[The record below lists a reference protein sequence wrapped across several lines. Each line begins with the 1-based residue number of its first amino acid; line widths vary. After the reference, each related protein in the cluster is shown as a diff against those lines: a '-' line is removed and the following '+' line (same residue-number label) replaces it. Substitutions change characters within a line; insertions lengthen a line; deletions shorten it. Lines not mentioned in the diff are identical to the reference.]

1 MPARL
6 DEKDLARYPFLQEA
20 QAKIAGSQL
29 NQLEVFLA
37 SSVGARI
44 IELAADRLEAAI
56 TIRSPQKME
65 EHFCDA
71 EKRYDALE
79 SLYAYGMARI
89 IASCINDRGVIERL
103 ISYEARRS
111 SFFLMSG
118 ELDETADAEAD
129 KREAVSARLGIPLHE
144 GKVRVAD
151 YVEMVAGLRES
162 GWRLVNREVTDGFVR
177 VLATEI
183 EDLLRERI
191 RVVIRARGLPR
202 VPPEVCALLSPSI
215 ERLTAI
221 HQSQMLRSLGPVDES
236 RYPPCMNALMRA
248 LASGANL
255 THMGRFALTAFL
267 HTIGLST
274 TQIVEVY
281 QRSPDFDIEKT
292 LYQVEHISGRSG
304 TEYTPPSCATMLTNG
319 ICVEQD
325 RICERIGSPLGYYR
339 KKKGS
344 DPGGEPPGEHAPT
357 RSSG

>member
-29 NQLEVFLA
+29 NQLEVFL
-37 SSVGARI
+37 SSDSSTRI
-44 IELAADRLEAAI
+44 IKIAADRLEAAI
-56 TIRSPQKME
+56 TIRSQQ
-65 EHFCDA
+65 
-71 EKRYDALE
+71 ALKDNFLDSDELPAQE

-89 IASCINDRGVIERL
+89 IASCINDRSVIERL

-144 GKVRVAD
+144 GKVRVTD

-177 VLATEI
+177 VLAAEI

>member
-1 MPARL
+1 MPATF

-29 NQLEVFLA
+29 NQLETFLA
-37 SSVGARI
+37 SDVGARI
-44 IELAADRLEAAI
+44 IRRAADRLEAAI
-56 TIRSPQKME
+56 TIPPQGLND
-65 EHFCDA
+65 HFRQSHA
-71 EKRYDALE
+71 RIPNALE
-79 SLYAYGMARI
+79 SLYTYGMARI
-89 IASCINDRGVIERL
+89 IASCINDRSVIERL

-111 SFFLMSG
+111 SFFLMSD
-118 ELDETADAEAD
+118 ESEETADAEAE
-129 KREAVSARLGIPLHE
+129 KRDAVAAQLGLHLHE
-144 GKVRVAD
+144 GTVTVPA
-151 YVEMVAGLRES
+151 YVEMVAGLREPL
-162 GWRLVNREVTDGFVR
+162 WRLVNREVHDGLVR
-177 VLATEI
+177 VHATEI
-183 EDLLRERI
+183 EVLLRERI

-202 VPPEVCALLSPSI
+202 VPPEVCALLSPAI

-221 HQSQMLRSLGPVDES
+221 HQAQMLRDLGPIDES
-236 RYPPCMNALMRA
+236 RYPPCMNALVMA
-248 LASGANL
+248 LASGTNL

-319 ICVEQD
+319 LCVAQD
-325 RICERIGSPLGYYR
+325 SLCERIGSPLGYYR

-344 DPGGEPPGEHAPT
+344 HPGGRPPSEDAPT
-357 RSSG
+357 PSSG